1 MLGIDTNLFLYSLS
15 PRSRFHE
22 ASRRFLENAFDGD
35 RVVISDLVLVELY
48 LHLRNPIVMKTP
60 LKPGEASSLVQS
72 FLGFPSVTRAETAP
86 VMDKVWEWAAKPR
99 FARRRIIDL
108 RLALTLQHHGVTRFA
123 TANVKDFKDVGF
135 AKVWNPAEV
144 TER

>member
-1 MLGIDTNLFLYSLS
+1 MLGIDTNLLLYSLS
-15 PRSRFHE
+15 PKSRFHE
-22 ASRRFLENAFDGD
+22 ASRRFLKHAFREE

-48 LHLRNPIVMKTP
+48 LHLRNPVVMRSP
-60 LKPGEASSLVQS
+60 LSPMEATSTVRS
-72 FLGFPSVTRAETAP
+72 FLGFPSVTRAEAAP

-123 TANVKDFKDVGF
+123 TANVKDFQGVGF
-135 AKVWNPAEV
+135 EKVWDPTVAK
-144 TER
+144 RL

>member
-1 MLGIDTNLFLYSLS
+1 MLGIDTNLLLYSLS
-15 PRSRFHE
+15 PKSSFHE
-22 ASRRFLENAFDGD
+22 ASRRFLKRAFDEE

-48 LHLRNPIVMKTP
+48 LHLRNPVVMKTP
-60 LKPGEASSLVQS
+60 LNPAAAASTVRS
-72 FLGFPSVTRAETAP
+72 FLGFPTVTRAETAP
-86 VMDKVWEWAAKPR
+86 VMDQVWEWAARPR

-135 AKVWNPAEV
+135 DEVWNP
-144 TER
+144 TLDTGR

>member
-1 MLGIDTNLFLYSLS
+1 MLGIDTNLLLYSLS
-15 PRSRFHE
+15 PKSRFHE
-22 ASRRFLENAFDGD
+22 ASRRFLKGAFEGD

-48 LHLRNPIVMKTP
+48 LHLRNPVVMKTP
-60 LKPGEASSLVQS
+60 LSPEQASSTVRS
-72 FLGFPSVTRAETAP
+72 FLGFASVTRAESAP

-123 TANVKDFKDVGF
+123 TANVKDFKGVGF
-135 AKVWNPAEV
+135 DKVWNPAAV
-144 TER
+144 ARR